1 MRFSPFPTLVLT
13 GLVLCAPAL
22 VAAGQSPEK
31 TIEETAGKVI
41 EVLADDNLSDEEKKA
56 ELTSY
61 LDSCCDFET
70 TSKLV
75 LARNWRTFSEAQ
87 RAEFVDLFRSYLIAT
102 YGDNVKAYNGE
113 TVEILGGREEAR
125 GDYTVL
131 TKIARGGGN
140 ADVLVN
146 YRLRKD
152 TDGNWKILD
161 VIGEGISLVAN
172 LRSQFQEVIS
182 HSGPEGLLKKLREK
196 SDLDADGSA
205 PPSRDRTAPTDG

>member
-1 MRFSPFPTLVLT
+1 MLAAF
-13 GLVLCAPAL
+13 VLCGPSNAT
-22 VAAGQSPEK
+22 AGDSPEK
-31 TIEETAGKVI
+31 TIEATAVKVI
-41 EVLADDNLSDEEKKA
+41 NVLANDDLSDEQKKA

-61 LDSCCDFET
+61 LNTCCDFET

-75 LARNWRTFSEAQ
+75 LARNWRTFSEQQ
-87 RAEFVDLFRSYLIAT
+87 RSEFVDLFRSYLIAT

-113 TVEILGGREEAR
+113 TVEILGGRDEAR

-152 TDGNWKILD
+152 ADGNWKILD

-196 SDLDADGSA
+196 SGLDADDSA
-205 PPSRDRTAPTDG
+205 APTEAAAAPAAG

>member
-1 MRFSPFPTLVLT
+1 MRLLPLPIMLAAF
-13 GLVLCAPAL
+13 VLCGPSNAT
-22 VAAGQSPEK
+22 AGDSPEK
-31 TIEETAGKVI
+31 TIEATAVKVI
-41 EVLADDNLSDEEKKA
+41 NVLANDDLSDEQKKA

-61 LDSCCDFET
+61 LNTCCDFET

-75 LARNWRTFSEAQ
+75 LARNWRTFSEQQ
-87 RAEFVDLFRSYLIAT
+87 RSEFVDLFRSYLIAT

-113 TVEILGGREEAR
+113 TVEILGGRDEAR

-152 TDGNWKILD
+152 ADGNWKILD

-196 SDLDADGSA
+196 SGLDADDSA
-205 PPSRDRTAPTDG
+205 APTEAAAAPAAG

>member
-1 MRFSPFPTLVLT
+1 MRFSPFPILLAALALFAPTL
-13 GLVLCAPAL
+13 A
-22 VAAGQSPEK
+22 AAGQSPEE
-31 TIEETAGKVI
+31 TIKETAGKVI
-41 EVLADDNLSDEEKKA
+41 EVLADDTLSDAQKKD

-61 LDSCCDFET
+61 LDTCCDFET

-87 RAEFVDLFRSYLIAT
+87 RAEFVDLFRAYLIAT

-152 TDGNWKILD
+152 ADGNWKILD

-182 HSGPEGLLKKLREK
+182 QSGPEGLLKKLREK
-196 SDLDADGSA
+196 SDLDADGSKEPA
-205 PPSRDRTAPTDG
+205 EASTAAPTS